1 MRRLRFPAGGGE
13 GKYPIVLSYSSS
25 PAFTIDEADGDSTTA
40 SINSEC
46 FRQIEYAGVLKNA
59 KNPEGARALLAF
71 MQTKEFQ
78 AAMPGANYVYPI
90 DESVELPEAWA
101 KFAPASE
108 SFVDVSG
115 LDFDANR
122 KTWQKQWLEIVQK

>member
-1 MRRLRFPAGGGE
+1 
-13 GKYPIVLSYSSS
+13 
-25 PAFTIDEADGDSTTA
+25 
-40 SINSEC
+40 
-46 FRQIEYAGVLKNA
+46 
-59 KNPEGARALLAF
+59 
-71 MQTKEFQ
+71 
-78 AAMPGANYVYPI
+78 MPGANYVYPI
-90 DESVELPEAWA
+90 DESVELPDAWA